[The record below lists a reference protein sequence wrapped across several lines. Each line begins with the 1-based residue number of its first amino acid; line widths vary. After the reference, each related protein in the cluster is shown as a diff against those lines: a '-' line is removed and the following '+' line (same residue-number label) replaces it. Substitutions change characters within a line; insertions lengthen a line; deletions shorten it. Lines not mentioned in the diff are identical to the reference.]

1 MTNYTT
7 NFNLEK
13 YQNGDAANLND
24 QYNASMDIIDN
35 NLYKINTNANTAG
48 GKATQ
53 ALETAQNNAKN
64 LTALGVTSTETAT
77 QLKNTIKTTTTTAN
91 NALNIAQT
99 NKSNITD
106 INNNLTGI
114 NNNLT
119 GIHNNLTAL
128 HANNVTDANNLYNII
143 IKPRLT
149 NPYNSKIVCIGD
161 SYGQGYTSTNE
172 ATKNPYAIMGRTL
185 NATIYN
191 YSDGGAGFIAKSTNT
206 HRNYN
211 DQINYAATQISNT
224 NNIDFIMI
232 TGGQNDTS
240 NVTSAVINTL
250 QNAHNKFPNAQIVV
264 YPCQWTA
271 YQVWDT
277 LLKRYAEISNGVTQS
292 GLARFAEY
300 GYELNLGEWQNISDD
315 NKHPNDTGYEV
326 MGTKFASVLQ
336 GGYGG
341 CTKTL
346 SPLTYSANV
355 TGTARDLCTLDHG
368 TITVQ
373 AHLTVRTTLNG
384 GTNLFEVPKFIVI
397 NDDTALYK
405 YNGTNKNNG
414 PSLTGYKN
422 PTRTT
427 NGVIYTPYGT
437 IAQEIFLSF
446 TQHI

>member
-1 MTNYTT
+1 MTDYTN

-13 YQNGDAANLND
+13 YQTGDAANLND
-24 QYNASMDIIDN
+24 QYNASMDIIDD

-53 ALETAQNNAKN
+53 ALETAQNNNKN
-64 LTALGVTSTETAT
+64 LTALGVTDTETAA
-77 QLKNTIKTTTTTAN
+77 QLKNKIDTTATNLETTTTKAN

-99 NKSNITD
+99 NEANITAID
-106 INNNLTGI
+106 
-114 NNNLT
+114 
-119 GIHNNLTAL
+119 NNLTAL
-128 HANNVTDANNLYNII
+128 HVNNVTDANNLYNII

-161 SYGQGYTSTNE
+161 SYGQGYMSSNE
-172 ATKNPYAIMGRTL
+172 ATKNPYAIMGRIL

-191 YSDGGAGFIAKSTNT
+191 YSDGGAGFIAKSTNV

-211 DQINYAATQISNT
+211 DQIDYAATQVPNT
-224 NNIDFIMI
+224 NDIDFIMI

-240 NVTSAVINTL
+240 DVTSAVINTL
-250 QNAHNKFPNAQIVV
+250 QNAHTKFPNAQIVV

-271 YQVWDT
+271 YQVWET

-300 GYELNLGEWQNISDD
+300 GYELNLGEWQNISND
-315 NKHPNDTGYEV
+315 NKHPNDTGYKV
-326 MGTKFASVLQ
+326 MGSKFASVLQ

-346 SPLTYSANV
+346 SPLTYAANV
-355 TGTARDLCTLDHG
+355 TGTAKDLCTLDHG

-373 AHLTVRTTLNG
+373 AHLTVKTTLNG
-384 GTNLFEVPKFIVI
+384 GANLFETPKFIVI

-414 PSLTGYKN
+414 PSLTGLRN